1 MRVCIVCFEPGAGGK
16 FLSFIGGV
24 SRDAHLQ
31 DGKLFHLNPRQKK
44 DLLAERL
51 RAQREYKLSWNDLAL
66 GDDLMYARND
76 VDFLFDAEAG
86 DKWTFRIAHNPH
98 QFERY
103 MRERPDS
110 LSVGIKHGTEIL
122 KHRHMTVPEYG
133 WFDEEYDVD
142 LLWDWRHNVM
152 QSAENLYN
160 LLGLPDFA
168 EHMSWIAGFHKAWLD
183 VLKHSPYL
191 HPFHKPSNQHLTHDS
206 WDKIV
211 RRQHDPV

>member
-1 MRVCIVCFEPGAGGK
+1 M
-16 FLSFIGGV
+16 
-24 SRDAHLQ
+24 
-31 DGKLFHLNPRQKK
+31 
-44 DLLAERL
+44 
-51 RAQREYKLSWNDLAL
+51 
-66 GDDLMYARND
+66 
-76 VDFLFDAEAG
+76 DFC
-86 DKWTFRIAHNPH
+86 IAHNPH

-142 LLWDWRHNVM
+142 LLWDWRHNVI

-191 HPFHKPSNQHLTHDS
+191 HPFHKPSHQHLTHDS
-206 WDKIV
+206 WDKIM

>member
-24 SRDAHLQ
+24 SCDALLQ
-31 DGKLFHLNPRQKK
+31 DGHLFHLNPRQKK

-103 MRERPDS
+103 YFNES
-110 LSVGIKHGTEIL
+110 
-122 KHRHMTVPEYG
+122 
-133 WFDEEYDVD
+133 
-142 LLWDWRHNVM
+142 
-152 QSAENLYN
+152 
-160 LLGLPDFA
+160 
-168 EHMSWIAGFHKAWLD
+168 
-183 VLKHSPYL
+183 
-191 HPFHKPSNQHLTHDS
+191 
-206 WDKIV
+206 
-211 RRQHDPV
+211 

>member
-1 MRVCIVCFEPGAGGK
+1 VRVCIICFEPGAGGK

-24 SRDAHLQ
+24 SCDAHLQ
-31 DGKLFHLNPRQKK
+31 DGHLFHLTPRQKK

-76 VDFLFDAEAG
+76 VDFLFDATVG
-86 DKWTFRIAHNPH
+86 DKWTFRIAHNAK

-103 MRERPDS
+103 MQERPDS
-110 LSVGIKHGTEIL
+110 LSVGLKHGEAML
-122 KHRHMTVPEYG
+122 KHRHMQVPEFG

-142 LLWDWRHNVM
+142 LIWDWRHNVM

-160 LLGLPDFA
+160 LLALPDFA

-183 VLKHSPYL
+183 VLKHSPYI
-191 HPFHKPSNQHLTHDS
+191 HPHWKPSNQHLTHNS
-206 WDKIV
+206 WNLIK
-211 RRQHDPV
+211 RRAHNER